1 MLNIALFGPPGSG
14 KGTQSKLILEKYGLI
29 HISTGDIL
37 RREIA
42 ENTSLGLEVK
52 SIIDS
57 GELVSDEIIMK
68 IIENYI
74 DTHSHPKGFL
84 FDGFPRTYEQ
94 CFMLEEM
101 LAKMNTAL
109 SCMISLEVP
118 EEELRRRMLDRALKS
133 GRTDDN
139 IDVINH
145 RFKEYREKTL
155 PVMDFYAERGKLRS
169 IDGTGT
175 VEEGFVRLVVEVEE
189 VLKTL

>member
-14 KGTQSKLILEKYGLI
+14 KGTQSKLVLEKYGLI

-37 RREIA
+37 RKEIA
-42 ENTSLGLEVK
+42 ESTPLGLKVK
-52 SIIDS
+52 SIIDR
-57 GELVSDEIIMK
+57 GELVEDTIIMQ

-74 DTHSHPKGFL
+74 NTHPHSNGIL

-94 CFMLEEM
+94 CYMLEEM
-101 LAKMNTAL
+101 LAKMNTTL

-118 EEELRRRMLDRALKS
+118 EEELRRRMLERSQKS
-133 GRTDDN
+133 GRADDT

-145 RFKEYREKTL
+145 RFEEYREKTL
-155 PVMDFYAERGKLRS
+155 PVMDFYNERGLLRS

-175 VEEGFVRLVVEVEE
+175 IEAGFERLCIQIDEVVKS
-189 VLKTL
+189 L

>member
-14 KGTQSKLILEKYGLI
+14 QVTQSKLILEKYGLI

-37 RREIA
+37 RHEIA
-42 ENTSLGLEVK
+42 EQTPLGLEVK
-52 SIIDS
+52 SIIDK
-57 GELVSDEIIMK
+57 GELVNDEIIMQ

-74 DTHSHPKGFL
+74 NTHLHPKGLL

-101 LAKMNTAL
+101 LAKMKTEL

-133 GRTDDN
+133 GRSDDN

-145 RFKEYREKTL
+145 RFEEYRVKTL

-175 VEEGFVRLVVEVEE
+175 IVEGFERLKVQIE
-189 VLKTL
+189 